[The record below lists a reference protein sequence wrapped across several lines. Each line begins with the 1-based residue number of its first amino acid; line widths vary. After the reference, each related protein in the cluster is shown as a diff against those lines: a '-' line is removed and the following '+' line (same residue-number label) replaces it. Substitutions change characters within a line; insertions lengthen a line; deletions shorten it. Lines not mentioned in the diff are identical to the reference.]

1 MNYTEIQ
8 KQQDIIIKEI
18 ESLKNDNCTPIPDGI
33 IDIKKYVNSDL
44 KILWI
49 NKEVNSENDSDGWS
63 LIDVI
68 ADMKTRFVAKDG
80 WSKTFSPLTYVVY
93 GILNNLVWDDIPN
106 TNHKP
111 EIAEVLQNIAYIN
124 LKKLPGKEI
133 AVNTELKLHLSK
145 NEIVQKQIKLF
156 APDVIICGGTF
167 DLADGILEEIYD
179 GNYQKMKDKTE
190 NKMKFYYDDNLIIV
204 DAYHPS
210 RPPMKQQ
217 IYCDTIIEN
226 ILKWKN
232 AREI

>member
-8 KQQDIIIKEI
+8 KQQEIIIKEI
-18 ESLKNDNCTPIPDGI
+18 ESLKGDNCAPIPDGI
-33 IDIKKYVNSDL
+33 IDVEKYVKSDL

-49 NKEVNSENDSDGWS
+49 NKEVNSENDNDDWS

-68 ADMKTRFVAKDG
+68 ADMKTRFITKDG

-93 GILNNLVWDDIPN
+93 GILNNLIWDDIPN
-106 TNHKP
+106 TNDKP
-111 EIAEVLQNIAYIN
+111 EISEVLQNIAYIN
-124 LKKLPGKEI
+124 LKKLPGKEL
-133 AVNTELKLHLSK
+133 AVHSELKKYLSQ
-145 NEIVQKQIKLF
+145 NDIVKKQIKLF

-167 DLADGILEEIYD
+167 DLADGILEDIYD

-190 NKMKFYYDDNLIIV
+190 NKIKFYYDNNLMIV

-226 ILKWKN
+226 VINWNKN
-232 AREI
+232 K